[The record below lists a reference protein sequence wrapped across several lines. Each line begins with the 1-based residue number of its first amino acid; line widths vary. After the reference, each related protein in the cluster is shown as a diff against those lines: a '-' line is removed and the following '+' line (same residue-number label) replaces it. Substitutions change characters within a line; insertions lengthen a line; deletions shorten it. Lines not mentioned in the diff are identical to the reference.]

1 MTPAVDPHA
10 RHRKKMN
17 KQNQLENQDHRY
29 GYRQEDLR
37 LLSFRLHPVSIL
49 SPSSEISQ
57 LAERGAAV
65 FQNGEPELTAD
76 ILHLQIWKSSE

>member
-1 MTPAVDPHA
+1 MTPAADPHA

-17 KQNQLENQDHRY
+17 KQDQLKNQDHRY

-37 LLSFRLHPVSIL
+37 LSSFRLHPVSIL
-49 SPSSEISQ
+49 LPLPEISQ
-57 LAERGAAV
+57 LAEHGAAV
-65 FQNGEPELTAD
+65 FQTGEPELTAD